1 MKFATCLIAIC
12 LLAACGARTSD
23 EDQVRALVDGAE
35 IAAEERDAS
44 DVLEFVADDYE
55 DSNGFDKAQL
65 QSFLRAWFLAHPKV
79 ELMVSIDSLEF
90 PVDGLARA
98 GITVTSVDLANPE
111 RAKLKVELRR
121 RDGEWRVTRADRVG
135 R

>member
-1 MKFATCLIAIC
+1 MKFWVVLILSATLV
-12 LLAACGARTSD
+12 ACRARSSD
-23 EDQVRALVDGAE
+23 EDQVRALVDAAE
-35 IAAEERDAS
+35 IAAEDRDAS

-79 ELMVSIDSLEF
+79 ELVVSIDTLEF

-98 GITVTSVDLANPE
+98 EIAVTNVDLASPD
-111 RAKLKVELRR
+111 RARLKVELRR

>member
-1 MKFATCLIAIC
+1 MKFATALIAIC
-12 LLAACGARTSD
+12 VLAACGARTSD
-23 EDQVRALVDGAE
+23 EDQVRALVD
-35 IAAEERDAS
+35 AAELAAEDRDAS

-79 ELMVSIDSLEF
+79 ELLVSIDDLQI
-90 PVDGLARA
+90 PVDGLAQA
-98 GITVTSVDLANPE
+98 EITVTNVDLANPE
-111 RAKLKVELRR
+111 RQRLKVEFRR
-121 RDGEWRVTRADRVG
+121 RDGEWRVSRADRLG

>member
-1 MKFATCLIAIC
+1 MKFWVVLILSATLV
-12 LLAACGARTSD
+12 ACGARSSD

-35 IAAEERDAS
+35 IAAEARDAS

-79 ELMVSIDSLEF
+79 ELVVSIDSLEF
-90 PVDGLARA
+90 PVDGLGQAE
-98 GITVTSVDLANPE
+98 ITVTNVDLASPD
-111 RAKLKVELRR
+111 RARLKVEFRR
-121 RDGEWRVTRADRVG
+121 RDGEWRVSRADRMG